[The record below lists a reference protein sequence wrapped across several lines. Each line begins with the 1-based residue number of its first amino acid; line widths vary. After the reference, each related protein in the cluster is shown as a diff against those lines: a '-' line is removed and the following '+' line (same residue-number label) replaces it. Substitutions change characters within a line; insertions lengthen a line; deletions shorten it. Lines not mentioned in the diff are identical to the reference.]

1 MAADSTTQQGSS
13 DAASPSISE
22 EATVTIA
29 LTEEEVII
37 LNQEVDRLALI
48 SVICRIIGL
57 RPSRADVRDLL

>member
-22 EATVTIA
+22 EAEVTIS

-48 SVICRIIGL
+48 SVICRMI
-57 RPSRADVRDLL
+57 